1 MNTFQNSYF
10 HIFFACLNAALLIS
24 GCASTPTGSRIDNV
38 PMYGQPE
45 IVRPDFLQQADE
57 QFIREAV
64 AGFGTREK
72 ASDIWWAQA
81 EEFMAQNNLDF
92 AMRRYNQSWLLNQNN
107 FKAYWGFARVL
118 LERGAI
124 EPALVHLEKAMTL
137 CADNFQRPA
146 LLTDAGSAYSN
157 KANRLV
163 LKDRDD
169 LFRKADSLFEQAV
182 KIDSSYGNAYKRWTI
197 SLYHQ
202 EKYGEAWI
210 KIAEAKMRPDANIPP
225 AFLRAL
231 ESKMP
236 GPK

>member
-118 LERGAI
+118 LEQGAI
-124 EPALVHLEKAMTL
+124 CQHLCIWKRRWFFAPMSFSVRHFSQTPV
-137 CADNFQRPA
+137 AHIRTRPI
-146 LLTDAGSAYSN
+146 G
-157 KANRLV
+157 
-163 LKDRDD
+163 
-169 LFRKADSLFEQAV
+169 
-182 KIDSSYGNAYKRWTI
+182 
-197 SLYHQ
+197 
-202 EKYGEAWI
+202 
-210 KIAEAKMRPDANIPP
+210 
-225 AFLRAL
+225 
-231 ESKMP
+231 
-236 GPK
+236 